1 MTRGFCLIA
10 MFLMLVPCVLST
22 NNTLA
27 QNAEIFIPMNNRSEI
42 KLKPEIDTMINGKE
56 YKFKIR
62 CQANYNFSQFLFDK
76 GLAIV
81 EDSVLRII
89 PSSRKKEGY
98 DTSTLKVIIKS
109 TSGSQTILFQKRF
122 IVKILP
128 NGFPVSGRPRQNI
141 IKLSEELTVDRNKT
155 YFKNEFISADTI
167 RYYNN
172 EDAMQEYPI
181 KAITIT
187 LTPKYGSPKT
197 LYTNSNTFSSEM
209 LKEIKRLKFTTQAFV
224 RFDVTVGNRN
234 KSIYSRIYI
243 N

>member
-1 MTRGFCLIA
+1 MT
-10 MFLMLVPCVLST
+10 
-22 NNTLA
+22 
-27 QNAEIFIPMNNRSEI
+27 NRSEI
-42 KLKPEIDTMINGKE
+42 KLRPEVDTMINGKE

-89 PSSRKKEGY
+89 PGSRKQDGY
-98 DTSTLKVIIKS
+98 DTATLKVIIKS

-122 IVKILP
+122 TIKILP
-128 NGFPVSGRPRQNI
+128 NGFPLSGRPRQNI
-141 IKLSEELTVDRNKT
+141 VMLNEELTLDRNKT
-155 YFKNEFISADTI
+155 YFKSEFINADTI

-172 EDAMQEYPI
+172 EEAMQEYPI

-197 LYTNSNTFSSEM
+197 LYTKSNTLSSEM
-209 LKEIKRLKFTTQAFV
+209 VKEIKRLRFATQAFV
-224 RFDVTVGNRN
+224 RFDVTVGNRH